1 MEEAATGAAPERRKA
16 IGGVFSRAAPHYDLM
31 NDVMSAGAH
40 RLWKRRLAF
49 HASPRAGEDWL
60 DLACGSGDVTLLL
73 AQGGRAGRTVGADPS
88 EEMLALARPRVA
100 CLGGRVSL
108 VRCAAEDMPFPD
120 SSFDGICCAFGL
132 RNFADMA
139 AGLAEARRALR
150 PGGRLFLLEFTPP
163 RGPLADLRRRLLL
176 EALPALG
183 EAVAGDAA
191 SYRYLGESIVA
202 HPGREEV
209 AAMLG
214 AAGFVGVSWADVA
227 CGTAAIHYGWA
238 AP

>member
-1 MEEAATGAAPERRKA
+1 M
-16 IGGVFSRAAPHYDLM
+16 FSRAAPHYDLM

-40 RLWKRRLAF
+40 RLWKRQLVFLAG
-49 HASPRAGEDWL
+49 PRGGEDWL
-60 DLACGSGDVTLLL
+60 DVSCGSGDVTVLL
-73 AQGGRAGRTVGADPS
+73 AGRARRTVGADPS
-88 EEMLALARPRVA
+88 AEMLALAEPRLA
-100 CLGGRVSL
+100 PLGSRASL

-120 SSFDGICCAFGL
+120 SSFDGACCAFGL
-132 RNFADMA
+132 RNFADMG
-139 AGLAEARRALR
+139 AGLAEARRVLR
-150 PGGRLFLLEFTPP
+150 PGGRLFVLEFSPP
-163 RGPLADLRRRLLL
+163 RGPIAGLRRRLLL

-214 AAGFVGVSWADVA
+214 EAGFVGVSWADAA
-227 CGTAAIHYGWA
+227 CGTAAVHYGWA